1 MGTNGRPT
9 MMWALRAEQVDGGED
24 RRPTILRV
32 AAAILAR
39 IQSRPTALMSQDEK
53 DWIFGAGAEV
63 PATT

>member
-1 MGTNGRPT
+1 

-24 RRPTILRV
+24 RRPTILRI
-32 AAAILAR
+32 AAVVLVGK
-39 IQSRPTALMSQDEK
+39 QSRPTALMSQDEK

>member
-1 MGTNGRPT
+1 

-32 AAAILAR
+32 AAVVLAR
-39 IQSRPTALMSQDEK
+39 KQSRPTALMSQDER

-63 PATT
+63 PAIT